1 MPGRGGENRTRETKS
16 KNKSKSQQC
25 KKTEKRK
32 VDNEDTKELE
42 KEVRQ
47 SIKLMKKQLASPRQ
61 PLQETG
67 ENANKKK
74 KTFKNKVTW
83 QSLSKDNK
91 EYFETMMDSMIRSV
105 LRDEI
110 KKKENTQIHLN
121 CLKERFLQLCE
132 THKISLGEWNSLKE
146 VSNLCLKEL
155 EILEAN
161 KKDLELLKEETEK
174 AMKATQLIKENIQNL
189 QDRIRILESELK
201 EKEEKSKQVLQIDGT
216 RALSLPELPKK
227 SIKAPILHEEILKRI
242 PNQKD
247 ILKDLHVMNNSAEMK
262 NMLTF
267 IKEAYKNLD
276 AS

>member
-1 MPGRGGENRTRETKS
+1 MPGRAGANHTRETKS

-47 SIKLMKKQLASPRQ
+47 SIKLMKKQPERPRK

-67 ENANKKK
+67 ENANMKK
-74 KTFKNKVTW
+74 KTFKNKVTC
-83 QSLSKDNK
+83 QPLSKDNK
-91 EYFETMMDSMIRSV
+91 GYFETMMDSMIRSV

-110 KKKENTQIHLN
+110 KEKENTQIHLN

-146 VSNLCLKEL
+146 VSNLCLKEM

-189 QDRIRILESELK
+189 QDRIRILESELQ
-201 EKEEKSKQVLQIDGT
+201 EKEEKSKQVLQISST
-216 RALSLPELPKK
+216 KALSLPELPKK

-247 ILKDLHVMNNSAEMK
+247 ILKDLHVMNNSAEMT